1 MEDQGGEEVRVLFVW
16 NFLQDIGFPS
26 EDVERCLQESVEA
39 VLATAMWDEIMVP
52 QWINDICEKSMKA
65 LMELNRPYK
74 FIG

>member
-1 MEDQGGEEVRVLFVW
+1 MEDQGGEEVRVVFVW

>member
-1 MEDQGGEEVRVLFVW
+1 MEDQGGEEVRVVFEW
-16 NFLQDIGFPS
+16 NFLKDIGFPS